1 MMALQYSCRGCSD
14 LCCQIRNKLFC
25 HSAKVCM
32 GMPSS
37 FAVRLTLSS
46 FSLTLVMASALKLSL
61 YSTLFLVMVN
71 SCLGCQFTKYFLPF
85 FSAYINNP
93 SVDYP
98 EKEQQIARFFPNDN
112 YWDTVNLNTIAEK
125 SSNLHAKR

>member
-25 HSAKVCM
+25 HFAKVCM

-46 FSLTLVMASALKLSL
+46 FSLTLAMASALKLSL

-85 FSAYINNP
+85 FSAYITKLDIIKTSFQAIINLQN
-93 SVDYP
+93 
-98 EKEQQIARFFPNDN
+98 KLLTGKLFNDII
-112 YWDTVNLNTIAEK
+112 LINTLVKVKMIIK
-125 SSNLHAKR
+125 